1 MSISFGQYGFPPD
14 VDASR
19 PAHLSDPA
27 TDPARNPFSLI
38 NKIRLTGDKLGDKVY
53 VRYTGYPGGQRFI
66 TPKELLAKHPERI
79 IEKAVRGMLPKNRL
93 GRQLF
98 KNLYVYAGRRKTA
111 VARIYLTAGSGNITV
126 NGKDYKTYFPT
137 LPLQYIVTQSTE
149 VAGAAG
155 NYDVNV
161 NVNGG
166 GVKGQAEAVR
176 LAIAKA
182 LIELDAT
189 EDQKMARTTY
199 QDLLDAG
206 VHFGHLTRKWDPKM
220 AKYIFMERNGIHI
233 IDLNKTLTKLEEA
246 ASAIKQIV
254 KSGRK
259 VLFVATKKQAKEI
272 IAQQAKEVNMPF
284 VTERWLGG
292 MLTNFATVRKSIK
305 KMSNIDKMQKDGTYD
320 VLSKK
325 EKLMIQRERIK
336 LESLLG
342 GIADLNRLPA
352 ALFII
357 DVKKEHIAG
366 FLKQSKLNIPYFCN
380 GRYKL

>member
-1 MSISFGQYGFPPD
+1 
-14 VDASR
+14 
-19 PAHLSDPA
+19 
-27 TDPARNPFSLI
+27 
-38 NKIRLTGDKLGDKVY
+38 
-53 VRYTGYPGGQRFI
+53 
-66 TPKELLAKHPERI
+66 
-79 IEKAVRGMLPKNRL
+79 
-93 GRQLF
+93 
-98 KNLYVYAGRRKTA
+98 
-111 VARIYLTAGSGNITV
+111 
-126 NGKDYKTYFPT
+126 
-137 LPLQYIVTQSTE
+137 
-149 VAGAAG
+149 
-155 NYDVNV
+155 
-161 NVNGG
+161 
-166 GVKGQAEAVR
+166 
-176 LAIAKA
+176 
-182 LIELDAT
+182 
-189 EDQKMARTTY
+189 MARATY
-199 QDLLDAG
+199 QELLDAG

-272 IAQQAKEVNMPF
+272 ITEQAKAVNMPF

-305 KMSNIDKMQKDGTYD
+305 KMSNIDKMEKDGTYA

-336 LESLLG
+336 LENLLG

-357 DVKKEHIAG
+357 DVKKEHIAV
-366 FLKQSKLNIPYFCN
+366 SEAMKLNIPTFAMVDTNSNPSNIDFPIPANDDATKSISLIAGIIGKAIQEGLDERKRDKEEEAEKEAAAAKAAVDN
-380 GRYKL
+380 GEAVEANAGKRPRKANDGE